1 MNRSH
6 SDVWTNC
13 LRIIK
18 DIIPGVSY
26 KTWFE
31 PIVPLKLE
39 KNVLTIQVPSPFFYE
54 YLEEQYI
61 DILRKTLRREI
72 GNDAKLEYNVIMENS
87 TFSNGKPYTV
97 KYPSRNKT
105 ELENKP
111 VQVPFEV
118 SQTSIKNPFIIPGIK
133 KVHFDP
139 RLNPE
144 YNFNNFIEG
153 ECNRLARSAGIA
165 IGNNPGKTAFNPL
178 MIYGDSGLGK
188 THLAQAIGILVKQT
202 HPDKIVLYV
211 NANKFQ
217 TQFVESIRNNNK
229 NDFVHFYQMID
240 VLILDDVHEFAGKEK
255 TQDTFFHIFNH
266 LHQSGKQLILTCD
279 RPPVDLQGMEQRLL
293 SRFKWGLLADLQ
305 KPDYETRLAILK
317 QKAYNDGIELADE
330 IFEYLADNITN
341 NIRELEAVLISLYAQ
356 STLNRK
362 EITLELA
369 RQMIE
374 KLVSNSRKEIT
385 IEYIQKVVCDFYKI
399 PVDLIHG
406 KTRKREIVQARQ
418 VSMYFSKNM
427 TKASL
432 ASIGAHIGGK
442 DHATVLHACK
452 TVNNLIETDKLFRS
466 QITEIEKKL
475 KV

>member
-1 MNRSH
+1 MNKTH
-6 SDVWTNC
+6 HEVWESC
-13 LRIIK
+13 LSIIK
-18 DIIPGVSY
+18 DIIPSISY

-31 PIVPLKLE
+31 PIIPLKL
-39 KNVLTIQVPSPFFYE
+39 KNNVLTIQVPSPFFYE

-61 DILRKTLRREI
+61 DVLRKTLRREL
-72 GNDAKLEYNVIMENS
+72 GNDAKLEYNVVMEN
-87 TFSNGKPYTV
+87 TQFSNGKPYTV
-97 KYPSRNKT
+97 KYPSSNKT
-105 ELENKP
+105 ELKNKP
-111 VQVPFEV
+111 ISVPYEAA
-118 SQTSIKNPFIIPGIK
+118 QTSIKNPFVIPGIK

-139 RLNPE
+139 RLNPD
-144 YNFNNFIEG
+144 YSFQNFIEG
-153 ECNRLARSAGIA
+153 DCNRLARSAGLA
-165 IGNNPGKTAFNPL
+165 VGNNPGGTAFNPL

-188 THLAQAIGILVKQT
+188 THLAQAIGIQVKDQF
-202 HPDKIVLYV
+202 PEKIVLYV

-217 TQFVESIRNNNK
+217 TQFVESIRNNNR
-229 NDFVHFYQMID
+229 NDFLHFYQMID

-279 RPPVDLQGMEQRLL
+279 RPPVELQGMEQRLL

-305 KPDYETRLAILK
+305 KPDYETRLAIMQK
-317 QKAYNDGIELADE
+317 KAYNDGIELDDE
-330 IFEYLADNITN
+330 IFEYLAANITN

-369 RQMIE
+369 RQMID
-374 KLVSNSRKEIT
+374 KLVKHTTREIT
-385 IEYIQKVVCDFYKI
+385 IDFIQKIVCDYYRI
-399 PVDLIHG
+399 PIELMQS

-418 VSMYFSKNM
+418 VSMYFSKNF

-432 ASIGAHIGGK
+432 ASIGSQIGGK

-452 TVNNLIETDKLFRS
+452 TVNNLIDTDKHFRN
-466 QITEIEKKL
+466 QISEIEKKI